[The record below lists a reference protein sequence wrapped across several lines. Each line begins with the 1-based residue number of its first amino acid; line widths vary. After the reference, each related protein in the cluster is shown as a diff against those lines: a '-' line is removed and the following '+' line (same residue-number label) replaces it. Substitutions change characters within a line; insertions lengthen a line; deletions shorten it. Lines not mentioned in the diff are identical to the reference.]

1 MVAAQQNDGDNV
13 DEVIRTIYLD
23 TPTVNVRLLGMNDMG
38 SEVTVYLGDMIN
50 SITEGE
56 LLSPL
61 STLKSFYAATYV
73 EKIHADIEGKEAVM
87 NSVASADGLESDK
100 FFLNYAMEQDLTKD
114 QWDNLV
120 HGLPVIV
127 EYTYDDASSHGYVG
141 YFTFQLTKDVASNTP
156 ALMAEDSEPDV
167 TENEGVYGAHV
178 ATQACST
185 QYPHQGCTEPVET
198 YTLNVK
204 YTAYKLGETYKTDCL
219 TDEDNKRPTETVHND
234 ISDIDGDN
242 KTVITSTGKTR
253 EAENNPGVEVGGE
266 NAGTLLRDGRGV
278 EDKYDVHKV
287 HVICGA
293 VKVIKELD
301 NSLISEKAAQTFNF
315 TLTNGVRTETLSVTV
330 KAREDSGEAFVYGLS
345 RGDWVL
351 TEDASEEYSVKS
363 IAIETD
369 FDSANGRYTN
379 CYTAIDGVTALF
391 RMGHDTDNKNVI
403 GASTVTAPYTDY
415 ISKYNGIYGAAIVSN
430 QKPVYKG
437 EIPVEKIW
445 FDGNEYHEKDSVLL
459 VLYEGDA
466 PALVDGEVQ
475 YLYLNKDNG
484 WKGTFTVYLDSADD
498 TVADHNYHV
507 KEAVVVEMTQGVYD
521 KLQDTAKASY
531 IQLVKAEAE
540 GTEPVFAKVVN
551 HGGFLTS
558 GDDPWFVQY
567 GTKQETTSD
576 GTTQTVIT
584 VTNSPARELPESG
597 GMGTHMYTF
606 SGLLCL
612 ITAALMY
619 GYNQRRKRER
629 GAE

>member
-1 MVAAQQNDGDNV
+1 MVAAQENDGDNV
-13 DEVIRTIYLD
+13 EEVIRTIYLD

-87 NSVASADGLESDK
+87 NSVASADGLGADRFYLK
-100 FFLNYAMEQDLTKD
+100 YAMEQDLTKD

-185 QYPHQGCTEPVET
+185 QYPHHGCTEPVET

-301 NSLISEKAAQTFNF
+301 NSLISEKDDQTFNF

-369 FDSANGRYTN
+369 FDSANRRYTN
-379 CYTAIDGVTALF
+379 CYTAIDGVSALF

-445 FDGNEYHEKDSVLL
+445 FDGNQYHEKDSVLL

-475 YLYLNKDNG
+475 YRYLNKDNG
-484 WKGTFTVYLDSADD
+484 WRATFTVYLDSADD
-498 TVADHNYHV
+498 TVAAHNYHV
-507 KEAVVVEMTQGVYD
+507 KEVILTDLDEKAFSN
-521 KLQDTAKASY
+521 LSDTAQRSY
-531 IQLVKAEAE
+531 VMLVLPEGE
-540 GTEPVFAKVVN
+540 GTKIVYAKVAD
-551 HGGFLTS
+551 HGGILAM
-558 GDDPWFVQY
+558 DKNIWFVQY
-567 GTKQETTSD
+567 GSKPEVID
-576 GTTQTVIT
+576 GKEQTVIT
-584 VTNSPARELPESG
+584 VTNIPARELPESG